1 MFDKKKR
8 DEILRNLIDLDGIG
22 QTQIESI
29 NNFFSND
36 INNTITNEL
45 IKNLKIEDFKIQNKK
60 GKFSGKNIMFT
71 GGFKRM
77 SRSEAKSLVENNGGK
92 VLSTIS
98 KKLDILVIGDSKPI
112 RKKIE
117 TAKNLN
123 IKILKE
129 NEWYKIL
136 EL

>member
-1 MFDKKKR
+1 
-8 DEILRNLIDLDGIG
+8 
-22 QTQIESI
+22 
-29 NNFFSND
+29 
-36 INNTITNEL
+36 
-45 IKNLKIEDFKIQNKK
+45 
-60 GKFSGKNIMFT
+60 MFT

>member
-1 MFDKKKR
+1 MRKSEDKC
-8 DEILRNLIDLDGIG
+8 
-22 QTQIESI
+22 
-29 NNFFSND
+29 
-36 INNTITNEL
+36 
-45 IKNLKIEDFKIQNKK
+45 
-60 GKFSGKNIMFT
+60 
-71 GGFKRM
+71 
-77 SRSEAKSLVENNGGK
+77 LVEYNGVK